1 MFTFLSIYLPIS
13 VNHDFLYYTIS
24 MAARIFRSC
33 QDQNHEILRDEE
45 TCYACQ
51 SPPWRAPGG
60 VPALGRSAVVPP
72 TPSASSVSSSEIRRP
87 QYPQVMQTPDTAIF
101 TPTASNPPSLGLAS
115 HLINPTRRGTAQ
127 QRGRTRNPTPA
138 TLPSYQQSQAAYP
151 ALPTYQQ
158 SAPSLA
164 PSAIDQRILFI
175 GAIATGQW
183 LDDGNIREAS
193 YQPIK
198 DLIKLTIP
206 ASDKVDYTQFYWK
219 FLFAARRSRIALLN
233 AATYPTGRGQW
244 AIAANH
250 VHDPTSKKP
259 EKSLLWIT
267 EWTDLR
273 TITSIIHT
281 EAWET
286 AKDQGNRHLPA
297 TSYPITICWT
307 PDHDQLG
314 DVDRNQRE
322 ETAFSIDGEIFTF
335 NRRIPSSSPQF
346 EIPPPLPVERAS
358 TPHRRGIS
366 EVTARPER
374 EEQDRQERPTQRPDL
389 EREEQGTQEAIP
401 DQAGPLRR
409 SHRHRRAPVRED

>member
-1 MFTFLSIYLPIS
+1 
-13 VNHDFLYYTIS
+13 
-24 MAARIFRSC
+24 MASRIFRSC
-33 QDQNHEILRDEE
+33 QDQNHEILREGE

-51 SPPWRAPGG
+51 SPPWRAPV
-60 VPALGRSAVVPP
+60 VPPIPERPAVVPP
-72 TPSASSVSSSEIRRP
+72 APIPSFTSNGEIRPP
-87 QYPQVMQTPDTAIF
+87 QHPQIMQFPDPAIF

-115 HLINPTRRGTAQ
+115 HLIGPARRGTTQ
-127 QRGRTRNPTPA
+127 QRGRARNPTSVPTSVPA
-138 TLPSYQQSQAAYP
+138 ILPSPP
-151 ALPTYQQ
+151 ALT
-158 SAPSLA
+158 
-164 PSAIDQRILFI
+164 PSAAEQRILFI
-175 GAIATGQW
+175 AAIAIGQW
-183 LDDGNIREAS
+183 SDDENIREAS

-198 DLIKLTIP
+198 DLIKLTIA

-219 FLFAARRSRIALLN
+219 FLFAARRSRIAPLD
-233 AATYPTGRGQW
+233 AATHPIGRGQW
-244 AIAANH
+244 TIAANH
-250 VHDPTSKKP
+250 IHNPISKKP
-259 EKSLLWIT
+259 EKSILWIT

-286 AKDQGNRHLPA
+286 AKDQDNRHLPA

-307 PDHDQLG
+307 PDRDQLD

-322 ETAFSIDGEIFTF
+322 ETAFSLDGEIFTF
-335 NRRIPSSSPQF
+335 NPRIPSSSLQL
-346 EIPPPLPVERAS
+346 EIPPPLPAERAS

-389 EREEQGTQEAIP
+389 EGEGQGTQEVIP
-401 DQAGPLRR
+401 DRAGSLRR